1 MFFFLHFF
9 TISHKNKGKKGIL
22 LQYKEIVIEF
32 LYIYI
37 YNLNAIYVRFLWC
50 FTKKCATGTHS

>member
-37 YNLNAIYVRFLWC
+37 YNLNAIYVRFL
-50 FTKKCATGTHS
+50 